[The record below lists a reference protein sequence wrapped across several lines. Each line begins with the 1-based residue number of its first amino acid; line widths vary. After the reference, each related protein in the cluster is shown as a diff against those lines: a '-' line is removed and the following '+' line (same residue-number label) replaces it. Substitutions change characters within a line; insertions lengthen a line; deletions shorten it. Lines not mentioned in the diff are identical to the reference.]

1 VTELDDAVGALLR
14 ETARD
19 AVMPAY
25 RHLGAADVYEK
36 APGEVVTVADR
47 RAEELLTAGLSAL
60 LPGSVV
66 VGEEAVAADP
76 TVLDRLKGSAPVWL
90 VDPVD
95 GTANFA
101 AGREPFAMMIA
112 LVRAGETEAAWIYDP
127 VGDSLAAA
135 RAGAGTAIDGV
146 PVRRSNGQR
155 APLRGAEQ
163 RAPLRGAV
171 PHRYFPRELRERIAA
186 RASAPGIEL
195 LPSKHCAGRE
205 YVDLVRGRQEF
216 VMFWRTLPW
225 DHVPGAL
232 LVREAGGVVRRLD
245 GSPYLAEEDGHGL
258 LAAADE
264 ATWDAVREAL
274 LSQA

>member
-14 ETARD
+14 ETARV
-19 AVMPAY
+19 AVVPAF

-66 VGEEAVAADP
+66 VGEEAVAADAI
-76 TVLDRLKGSAPVWL
+76 VLDRLKGDAPVWL

-101 AGREPFAMMIA
+101 AGREPFAMMVA

-146 PVRRSNGQR
+146 PVLQSGGM
-155 APLRGAEQ
+155 RGPEQ
-163 RAPLRGAV
+163 QAPLRGAV
-171 PHRYFPRELRERIAA
+171 PHRYFPRKLRERIAA

-195 LPSKHCAGRE
+195 LPSMHCAGRE

-258 LAAADE
+258 LAATDE
-264 ATWDAVREAL
+264 PTWDAVREAL
-274 LSQA
+274 LSQP